1 MAKPKAK
8 TKTRARPK
16 AKPRAKARAK
26 APSSK
31 LPRITLSSLRRPPG
45 SHRARIRKG
54 RGPGSGIGK
63 TAGRGGKGQTA
74 RTGGQTRP
82 GFEGGQMPLIRRIP
96 KRGFTN
102 PFKQPAQV
110 VNVRHLG
117 KLAEGVEVTPG
128 TLFSLYD
135 LFAGGSFG
143 RATVFALGIM
153 PYISASIVFQLA
165 APVFPIVE
173 KMQRDEEGRKK
184 LTQWTRYL
192 TVVLCLFQAYGYGLF
207 TEQIPGAVATPGF
220 FFRLT
225 TVLTLTTGGVFVMWL
240 GEQITERGIG
250 NGASLLIFFSIV
262 ERIWPETIRTI
273 DALQARSLGV
283 PTLLAVL
290 VVMVLVVAGTVAVTV
305 AARRIPIQ
313 IPRKV
318 MGRGRIREGQ
328 KTFIPLRLNT
338 ANVMPIIFAQS
349 LIIVPGTIAAFS
361 GNQTLKHLAE
371 YFSVTSPVY
380 LITSALLIIFFAYF
394 YTSII
399 FNPVD
404 LAENLK
410 KQGGFIPGVKPGAA
424 TADYIDDVLS
434 RITFPG
440 AIFLT
445 IVAMLPI
452 VVSNTFNMPFGF
464 GGTALLIVVGVA
476 LDTVTQVQQHLLLR
490 HYDGFMKEGR
500 VKFRG
505 RQRYM

>member
-1 MAKPKAK
+1 V
-8 TKTRARPK
+8 T
-16 AKPRAKARAK
+16 
-26 APSSK
+26 APSIPNLFK
-31 LPRITLSSLRRPPG
+31 VPELKEKILFTLLCLLLYRIGAHVATPG
-45 SHRARIRKG
+45 VNVQALTDFLQ
-54 RGPGSGIGK
+54 
-63 TAGRGGKGQTA
+63 TAGQ
-74 RTGGQTRP
+74 
-82 GFEGGQMPLIRRIP
+82 
-96 KRGFTN
+96 
-102 PFKQPAQV
+102 
-110 VNVRHLG
+110 
-117 KLAEGVEVTPG
+117 G

-135 LFAGGSFG
+135 LFAGGGFS

-165 APVFPIVE
+165 GPVFPTIE

-192 TVVLCLFQAYGYGLF
+192 TVVLCLFQAYGFAIF
-207 TEQIPGAVATPGF
+207 TEQLPGAVGHPGMG
-220 FFRLT
+220 FRLT

-250 NGASLLIFFSIV
+250 NGMSLLIFFSII
-262 ERIWPETIRTI
+262 ERILPETFRTVEAI
-273 DALQARSLGV
+273 QAKALSL
-283 PTLLAVL
+283 PVL
-290 VVMVLVVAGTVAVTV
+290 VVVLLVMVAVVAFTVLVTV

-349 LIIVPGTIAAFS
+349 LIIVPGTLATFS
-361 GNQTLKHLAE
+361 NVPWLKRMAE
-371 YFSVTSPVY
+371 LFNTTSPVY
-380 LITSALLIIFFAYF
+380 LVTSVVLIVFFAYF

-424 TADYIDDVLS
+424 TADYIDEVLS
-434 RITFPG
+434 RITLPG
-440 AIFLT
+440 ALFLAA
-445 IVAMLPI
+445 VAMMPI
-452 VVSNTFNMPFGF
+452 LVSNVLNMPFGF

-476 LDTVTQVQQHLLLR
+476 LDTVQQVQQHLLLR

-505 RQRYM
+505 RPR